1 MRAKLAQHTRAAVPE
16 GAPSL
21 RPLLAIAAALECLFL
36 WLMAVAPA
44 GGVAQ
49 SISPLARAWPI
60 LLAPARLVFGDALVN
75 GSLPPARGWP
85 ALALFAVLLVAASCV
100 AALVIPVTRGGLI
113 ARRRAPDAHE
123 SGVAGWWRRTTD
135 DQRRL
140 ALALGVTAVLGL
152 TLVLLPSLPSD
163 DVFSYILYGRISVV
177 HHANP
182 LVTAPSAFPH
192 DPFLT
197 LVFWQGTRAVYGPAW
212 LLLSAAVTGLAEAL
226 GGALATYVLLFKL
239 VGLAAHLANAALIWA
254 ILGRIA
260 PDRRLLGTLLYAWNP
275 LCLLEFCASA
285 HNDAVMLTGALL
297 GVYWLTRGWEV
308 AALVAF
314 GLSISIK
321 YVWLALLPLYFLL
334 VVRARLRQSAAA
346 GAIARALAWRA
357 GVVAGVVA
365 LTALPYWAG
374 PATLSGIVYSP
385 PAQQLDNSLLEAL
398 SWPLRALAQGLGL
411 APAAAKS
418 AVEALLKLGAL
429 ALFAWLWLRAA
440 RRVRDL
446 PGLLNSWAWV
456 LVAYVV
462 IASGW
467 FWPWYVTWPVALV
480 ALLPVGELTIAVLLL
495 AGGVLTLYAFLPLY
509 AAPVYGLRAWL
520 AFGPAVAYL
529 LYQRRALLRAW
540 LRLPRVRAR

>member
-1 MRAKLAQHTRAAVPE
+1 MRAKLAQHTRAAVGE

-21 RPLLAIAAALECLFL
+21 RPLVAMAAGLECLFL
-36 WLMAVAPA
+36 WLMAGAPA

-60 LLAPARLVFGDALVN
+60 LLLPARLVFGDALVN

-239 VGLAAHLANAALIWA
+239 LGLGAHLANAALLWA

-260 PDRRLLGTLLYAWNP
+260 PA
-275 LCLLEFCASA
+275 
-285 HNDAVMLTGALL
+285 
-297 GVYWLTRGWEV
+297 RG
-308 AALVAF
+308 
-314 GLSISIK
+314 
-321 YVWLALLPLYFLL
+321 LLP
-334 VVRARLRQSAAA
+334 
-346 GAIARALAWRA
+346 
-357 GVVAGVVA
+357 
-365 LTALPYWAG
+365 TLP
-374 PATLSGIVYSP
+374 SP
-385 PAQQLDNSLLEAL
+385 STPLSLLN
-398 SWPLRALAQGLGL
+398 
-411 APAAAKS
+411 
-418 AVEALLKLGAL
+418 V
-429 ALFAWLWLRAA
+429 
-440 RRVRDL
+440 
-446 PGLLNSWAWV
+446 
-456 LVAYVV
+456 
-462 IASGW
+462 
-467 FWPWYVTWPVALV
+467 
-480 ALLPVGELTIAVLLL
+480 
-495 AGGVLTLYAFLPLY
+495 
-509 AAPVYGLRAWL
+509 
-520 AFGPAVAYL
+520 
-529 LYQRRALLRAW
+529 
-540 LRLPRVRAR
+540 